1 MEVTE
6 GESGLLLVETS
17 LWELV
22 ETGGL
27 VEDSVEE
34 TEEELLCFPA
44 LFLDAVEE
52 PRMLAEPFPFGNPF
66 CFCTKPLCFLEV
78 LPSFLVSKAEAAW
91 LLGAEGGAGW
101 SVFGEQG
108 LGAAAT
114 GWPLTLGGF
123 FAFSDE
129 PFTSVLSAGLTG
141 TCLAALVTA
150 GTGVG
155 VEVVVNVAG
164 NDDDVSAVEA
174 ADAVCL
180 DVVWT
185 ASRPE
190 RCSLAAS
197 SWAAAA
203 LLCWPPSPSGLS
215 SSPLPCRWYVL
226 MVGLQT

>member
-6 GESGLLLVETS
+6 GESGLLLAETS

-27 VEDSVEE
+27 VEDSMEE
-34 TEEELLCFPA
+34 TEEEEELLCFPA

-91 LLGAEGGAGW
+91 LPGAEGGAGW

-141 TCLAALVTA
+141 TCLAAL

-155 VEVVVNVAG
+155 VEAAVKVAG
-164 NDDDVSAVEA
+164 NDDDDVSGVEA
-174 ADAVCL
+174 TDAGCL
-180 DVVWT
+180 DAVWT
-185 ASRPE
+185 ASGPE

-197 SWAAAA
+197 SWA

-215 SSPLPCRWYVL
+215 GGPLPCRWYVL